1 MSRVTIYTHPDCPYS
16 LEAKNELDRNKLEFD
31 EIDLSVIT
39 AAWSDVEKLTGGQ
52 RITPVIVDGDSVTI
66 GFGGVG

>member
-1 MSRVTIYTHPDCPYS
+1 MNRVTIYTHPDCPYS
-16 LEAKNELDRNKLEFD
+16 FEAKNELDRNKLEFD
-31 EIDLSVIT
+31 EIDLSVNV
-39 AAWSDVEKLTGGQ
+39 AAWVDVEQLTGGQ